1 MTRHRFHKGLRQNV
15 SKMQIF
21 QTIKLFIFLKIKKF
35 LQIFF
40 KKLNLRFICA
50 TTLFNL
56 FQQLF
61 KKSEKS
67 GFNIFDW
74 KPHSLDNK

>member
-35 LQIFF
+35 LTDFLQKI
-40 KKLNLRFICA
+40 
-50 TTLFNL
+50 
-56 FQQLF
+56 
-61 KKSEKS
+61 KSEVYLYNDP
-67 GFNIFDW
+67 F
-74 KPHSLDNK
+74 